1 MPEPVSSVAQVD
13 LDWSGLEILHYDEC
27 LHLLSEER
35 VGRIGLLDAGSP
47 VIMPVNFALDGSS
60 IVFRSGRGA
69 KLEAAVMGRA
79 VCVEVDSW
87 NVLEH
92 TGWSVLAK
100 GVAEHVTDGVEID
113 RLDRF
118 PVRPWASPEV
128 RHEWIRVHVEDV
140 TGRRI
145 RPR

>member
-1 MPEPVSSVAQVD
+1 MSEPVPSAAQVD

-69 KLEAAVMGRA
+69 KLDAAVMGRP

-100 GVAEHVTDGVEID
+100 GIAEHVTDGAEID

-145 RPR
+145 RPH